1 MPADVARALTVS
13 RVTVPTGAEP
23 EYVATVAELARLS
36 EARGRHLWLFRARG
50 RGGAFLECSESR
62 TAETHRAV
70 AEPREDERRLERRL
84 RDLATYA
91 PEAWEVWEEVA
102 L

>member
-1 MPADVARALTVS
+1 MARTLTVS
-13 RVTVPTGAEP
+13 RVTVSTGAEP
-23 EYVATVAELARLS
+23 EYVATVTELARLS
-36 EARGRHLWLFRARG
+36 EARGRHLWLFRSQR

-62 TAETHRAV
+62 TGDTHRAV
-70 AEPREDERRLERRL
+70 AVPREDERKLERRL

-91 PEAWEVWEEVA
+91 PEAWEIWEEVA